1 MVGLDNPAK
10 NKRCFFLTKQIIAK
24 DKKAIEKPEAEERF
38 DKKKNI
44 AVQASVIGIMTA
56 MGIGG
61 SYALSF
67 LPNVEIL
74 ITTIFIT
81 SFLFGP
87 LIGCSIAATS
97 SLIYHSFNPW
107 GVAPLPTLII
117 LTILYVVIA
126 LFGSLTKYLYE
137 KYSKI
142 DFQYSKWTVY
152 RFAVI
157 GVSLTIFFDFIAAL
171 TIFFYT
177 GQVIDFSVLI
187 TTYTMQ
193 IPFTLVH
200 VACNLC
206 LFAFVAPV
214 VIQRLYNFITEER
227 V

>member
-1 MVGLDNPAK
+1 MVGLDNPTK
-10 NKRCFFLTKQIIAK
+10 NKRCFFLTKQIIAN
-24 DKKAIEKPEAEERF
+24 DKKAIEKPETEVRF

-44 AVQASVIGIMTA
+44 AVQVSVIGIMTA

-81 SFLFGP
+81 SFLFGA
-87 LIGCSIAATS
+87 LIGCTIAATS

-107 GVAPLPTLII
+107 GAAPLPTLII

-177 GQVIDFSVLI
+177 GQVLDFSVLI

-200 VACNLC
+200 VTCNLC

-214 VIQRLYNFITEER
+214 VIQRLYNFITEEK

>member
-1 MVGLDNPAK
+1 MSEQVV
-10 NKRCFFLTKQIIAK
+10 I
-24 DKKAIEKPEAEERF
+24 KKKEFDEKPEDETRF
-38 DKKKNI
+38 DKKKNVAI
-44 AVQASVIGIMTA
+44 QVSLIGIMAA

-81 SFLFGP
+81 SFLFGIP
-87 LIGCSIAATS
+87 IGCAIATVS

-117 LTILYVVIA
+117 LTLLYVVIA
-126 LFGSLTKYLYE
+126 IIGGLTKILYK

-142 DFQYSKWTVY
+142 DFEYSKWTIY

-157 GVSLTIFFDFIAAL
+157 GVSLTLFFDFIGAL

-177 GQVIDFSVLI
+177 GQAIDLSVLI
-187 TTYTMQ
+187 TTYIMQ
-193 IPFTLVH
+193 VPFTLIH

-206 LFAFVAPV
+206 LFAFVAPI
-214 VIQRLYNFITEER
+214 VIQRTYNFMMENEIT
-227 V
+227 

>member
-1 MVGLDNPAK
+1 MTEQLI
-10 NKRCFFLTKQIIAK
+10 TKEK
-24 DKKAIEKPEAEERF
+24 GTIEKPEKEVRF
-38 DKKKNI
+38 DKKKNVAI
-44 AVQASVIGIMTA
+44 QASVIAIMTA

-81 SFLFGP
+81 SFLYGI
-87 LIGCSIAATS
+87 LIGSAVAATS

-117 LTILYVVIA
+117 LTILYVSIA
-126 LFGSLTKYLYE
+126 IIGGLTKMIYE
-137 KYSKI
+137 KYSEI
-142 DFQYSKWTVY
+142 DFKFSKWTVY
-152 RFAVI
+152 RFAVL
-157 GVSLTIFFDFIAAL
+157 GAFLTLFFDYLAAL

-177 GQVIDFSVLI
+177 GQAFDFSVLI
-187 TTYTMQ
+187 TTYIMQ
-193 IPFTLVH
+193 IPFSLIH
-200 VACNLC
+200 VTCNTC